1 MELPLLPTSPL
12 VTVVCVCYNQAD
24 YVEYALTSVLNQTY
38 TSIELIVVDDSSTD
52 HSWLL
57 ICDFAKR
64 HPGIQV
70 LQNAQNSG
78 NCAAFNRGLALAKG
92 KYLIDLAA
100 DDLLLPERVARQ
112 VALFESLAES
122 YGVIFGNVEL
132 IDKRGISLGYFYPA
146 GAGHTGHHPIPSG
159 DIYEAIVRRS
169 FISAPSMMMRKQV
182 LTALGGYD
190 ESLSYEDFDFWVRS
204 ARRYQYYFQPEV
216 LTQKRVLPQS
226 HGRSYR
232 KHLRSSRIVCQKIAQ
247 LNRLPAENEALA
259 ERIRY
264 FLRQCWFW
272 GEYEEG
278 AFFLQLYQTVGH
290 PHVQV
295 LLLRWLLR
303 RRVPIR
309 PLYEWYRH
317 WRAK

>member
-1 MELPLLPTSPL
+1 VLQNITSKQPL

-38 TSIELIVVDDSSTD
+38 TSIELIVVDDASTD
-52 HSWLL
+52 HSWPL
-57 ICDFAKR
+57 ICDFAER
-64 HPGIQV
+64 HPGVRV

-78 NCAAFNRGLALAKG
+78 NCMAFNRGLALAKG

-112 VALFESLAES
+112 VALFESLTES

-132 IDKRGISLGYFYPA
+132 IDKWGISLGYFYPA
-146 GAGHTGHHPIPSG
+146 DAGHTGHHSIPSG

-204 ARRYQYYFQPEV
+204 ARRYQYYFQSAV
-216 LTQKRVLPQS
+216 ARQIVPQTPAELKNCMS
-226 HGRSYR
+226 ENRPGESASGRE
-232 KHLRSSRIVCQKIAQ
+232 RSS
-247 LNRLPAENEALA
+247 
-259 ERIRY
+259 
-264 FLRQCWFW
+264 
-272 GEYEEG
+272 GG
-278 AFFLQLYQTVGH
+278 AY
-290 PHVQV
+290 
-295 LLLRWLLR
+295 
-303 RRVPIR
+303 
-309 PLYEWYRH
+309 
-317 WRAK
+317 